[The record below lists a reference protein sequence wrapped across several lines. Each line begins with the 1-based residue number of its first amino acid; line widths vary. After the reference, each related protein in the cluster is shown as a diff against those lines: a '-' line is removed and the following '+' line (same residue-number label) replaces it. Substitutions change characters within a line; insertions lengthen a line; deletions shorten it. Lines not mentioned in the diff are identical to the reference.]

1 MTEGTQA
8 MEKVKLEVVTPAK
21 VVLRGEVDMVILPG
35 TEGEFGVLIG
45 HAPLLSGIVPGE
57 LRYAAGS
64 EKGFVALSAGFAEVF
79 RNRVSVLVDAAEM
92 SAEIDVERAKRALS
106 RAKEK
111 LEQDRSNKEID
122 FLRAESAMK
131 RAMARVRV
139 AERAQVK

>member
-1 MTEGTQA
+1 V

-21 VVLRGEVDMVILPG
+21 VVLRREVDMAVLPG

-64 EKGFVALSAGFAEVF
+64 EKGFVALSAGFVEVF
-79 RNRVSVLVDAAEM
+79 RNGVSVLVDAAEM

-106 RAKEK
+106 RAKER
-111 LEQDRSNKEID
+111 LEQDRSSKEID
-122 FLRAESAMK
+122 FLRAENAMK
-131 RAMARVRV
+131 RAMARIRV